1 MKLAEAAA
9 VNKSGACR
17 ATNDKI
23 VLASAKKG
31 IYCAFDLPADIT

>member
-9 VNKSGACR
+9 VNKSGAYG

-23 VLASAKKG
+23 VLVSAEKG
-31 IYCAFDLPADIT
+31 INCAFDLPANIT